1 MTMNKSQ
8 IDAIMAD
15 LLALDS
21 GLDEPSLRRL
31 VEEFVSA
38 RPGVE
43 VSPEFRRKLYE
54 RLQQEI
60 AKSHGTQKQS
70 FINFNY
76 MNNKLKFGLAAVSAA
91 AVLLL
96 VINVLPQEKNLL
108 LSGEPEIIRMQSNA
122 FGSLANL
129 TDGGRGQGGGGNGNE
144 AVARTPLADG
154 ETDPKIAP
162 DGQGGGGTDLS
173 YRPINYKYT
182 YKGEDFTVDSD
193 TMEVFRRASGGFSP
207 GDLNSFLSRFDAGLF
222 NISKFGSASLDYVT
236 ASEQRDFGYTLSL
249 DLKQGMVSISE
260 NWEKWQTPDRRCM
273 DEACYQQYRITA
285 DQIPSDEAAIN
296 IANAFLDEYGI
307 DRSAYGAPVI
317 QNMWRVMYEAAAD
330 KSSVYLP
337 DSVSVIY
344 PSKIGDNEVYDQGGQ
359 KSGMYVTINVRVNKV
374 SYLGELSAQRYE
386 GSAYGTEKDTARL
399 LKVAEAG
406 GQYGYMP
413 FYTEPN
419 VETVELELGKPSTGY
434 VRMWQNLNGVG
445 RELYVPSLIF
455 PVLNPPAEY
464 YVKNVTVPLIK
475 EILDASPNGVVMP
488 GSVQPDGVTM
498 PMIEPTD
505 AVK

>member
-43 VSPEFRRKLYE
+43 VSPEFRQKLYE
-54 RLQQEI
+54 RLQLEI

-96 VINVLPQEKNLL
+96 VINVLPQEKSLL
-108 LSGEPEIIRMQSNA
+108 LSGEPEIVRIQSNG
-122 FGSLANL
+122 FGDLTSLNA
-129 TDGGRGQGGGGNGNE
+129 GGQGGRNQSGGGGAESSVVNPAPTSGVSE
-144 AVARTPLADG
+144 DAKLAAG
-154 ETDPKIAP
+154 
-162 DGQGGGGTDLS
+162 GMGGGTDMS

-182 YKGEDFTVDSD
+182 YKGEAFTVDSD
-193 TMEVFRRASGGFSP
+193 TMEVFRRSGGFSP
-207 GDLNSFLSRFDAGLF
+207 GNLNSFLSRFDAGLF
-222 NISKFGSASLDYVT
+222 NINKFGNASLDYVT

-249 DLKQGMVSISE
+249 DLKQGMVNISE
-260 NWEKWQTPDRRCM
+260 NWEKWQTPDRRCQ
-273 DEACYQQYRITA
+273 DEACYQQHRITA
-285 DQIPSDEAAIN
+285 DQIPSDEAVIN
-296 IANAFLDEYGI
+296 TANAFLDEYGI
-307 DRSAYGAPVI
+307 DRSAYGTPVV
-317 QNMWRVMYEAAAD
+317 QNMWRVMYETAAD

-337 DSVSVIY
+337 DTVSIVY

-359 KSGMYVTINVRVNKV
+359 KSGMYVSVNVRVNKV

-413 FYTEPN
+413 LYTEPN
-419 VETVELELGKPSTGY
+419 VETVELELGKPTTGY

-455 PVLNPPAEY
+455 PVLNAPAEY

-475 EILDASPNGVVMP
+475 EILDANPNG
-488 GSVQPDGVTM
+488 GVTPM
-498 PMIEPTD
+498 PMTD
-505 AVK
+505 SLR